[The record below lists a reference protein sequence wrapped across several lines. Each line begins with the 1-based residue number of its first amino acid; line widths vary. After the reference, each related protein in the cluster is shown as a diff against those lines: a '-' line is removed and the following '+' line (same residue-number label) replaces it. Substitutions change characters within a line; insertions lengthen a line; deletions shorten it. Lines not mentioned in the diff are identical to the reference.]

1 MHRADYLKQVHL
13 PVIEQII
20 YERSEGEIPPLLRK
34 LLMSYSNIDIE
45 WDPYVIK
52 LRKSSLAADSQR
64 LNKVYMT
71 KKTHCREHIKGLV
84 NTALSLNKELGQWAS
99 TNYIRSCI
107 SRAQGQAQNALVRFT
122 SLADEEKI
130 YLSDFLQKLEPS
142 NVIHV
147 QDISPD
153 QASPKVHQL
162 IKALTNE
169 VDKEFAGIVFVET
182 RASVK
187 LLAQLLSMHP
197 QTKNLFQIGTFV
209 GMSNNS
215 QRKLKLLDLPNDDD
229 QSETLNDLKNGTKNL
244 IISTSVLE
252 EGIDVS
258 ACNFVA
264 CFQLPPNLK
273 SFIQRRGRARAR
285 ESKYILMIEEGTA
298 ASAETWEDLEHAMK
312 QQYLN
317 DARKLDDIRRQ
328 EEEVDEE
335 DRCFS
340 VKSTG

>member
-1 MHRADYLKQVHL
+1 
-13 PVIEQII
+13 
-20 YERSEGEIPPLLRK
+20 
-34 LLMSYSNIDIE
+34 
-45 WDPYVIK
+45 
-52 LRKSSLAADSQR
+52 
-64 LNKVYMT
+64 
-71 KKTHCREHIKGLV
+71 
-84 NTALSLNKELGQWAS
+84 
-99 TNYIRSCI
+99 
-107 SRAQGQAQNALVRFT
+107 
-122 SLADEEKI
+122 
-130 YLSDFLQKLEPS
+130 
-142 NVIHV
+142 
-147 QDISPD
+147 
-153 QASPKVHQL
+153 
-162 IKALTNE
+162 
-169 VDKEFAGIVFVET
+169 
-182 RASVK
+182 
-187 LLAQLLSMHP
+187 
-197 QTKNLFQIGTFV
+197 
-209 GMSNNS
+209 MSNNS

-273 SFIQRRGRARAR
+273 SFIQRRGRARVR

-328 EEEVDEE
+328 EEEADEE
-335 DRCFS
+335 DRCFP